1 METAALLRNALD
13 IGEALLRNGAEVYR
27 VEDSIIRVLNAYGAA
42 RIDVFAIPS
51 LMVATL
57 QMPGEQ
63 SVSETRRILHTYTNL
78 DAVSRL
84 NALCRE
90 VCRTTPPPE
99 EMEERLRRVLA
110 VKPYPPV
117 MTLLAYVVSSFAF
130 AVFFG
135 GSLMDGAASA
145 AGGMLLY
152 FAVRLLQKLRISPVF
167 VDIIGAALAA
177 GCALLLTRFYPGGQV
192 DKIVIGNIMMLIPGL
207 ELTNGMRDLFSGDM
221 LAGLLH
227 IGEAIFFASM
237 IALGAAYILS
247 LGGGM

>member
-1 METAALLRNALD
+1 METAALLRNTMD

-27 VEDSIIRVLNAYGAA
+27 VEDSIMRVLNAYGAA

-57 QMPGEQ
+57 KMPGEEP
-63 SVSETRRILHTYTNL
+63 VSETRRILRSSTNL

-99 EMEERLRRVLA
+99 RVAERLSEILLI
-110 VKPYPPV
+110 KPYPQS
-117 MTLLAYVVSSFAF
+117 MTLLAYVVCSFAF

-135 GSLMDGAASA
+135 GSFPDGAASA
-145 AGGMLLY
+145 IGGAALY
-152 FAVRLLQKLRISPVF
+152 FVVRGLQKLNISPVF
-167 VDIIGAALAA
+167 VDIIGAAVTA
-177 GCALLLTRFYPGGQV
+177 GCALLLTRFYAGGQV
-192 DKIVIGNIMMLIPGL
+192 DKIVIGNIMLLIPGL

-227 IGEAIFFASM
+227 IGEAVFFASM

-247 LGGGM
+247 LGGA

>member
-1 METAALLRNALD
+1 METAALLQNAMD
-13 IGEALLRNGAEVYR
+13 IGEALLRNGAEIYR
-27 VEDSIIRVLNAYGAA
+27 VEDSIMRVLNAYGAA

-57 QMPGEQ
+57 QMPNED
-63 SVSETRRILHTYTNL
+63 SVSETRRILRTYTNL

-99 EMEERLRRVLA
+99 EMARRLRQILA

-117 MTLLAYVVSSFAF
+117 MTLLSYIVSSFAF

-135 GSLMDGAASA
+135 GSFMDGAASA
-145 AGGMLLY
+145 AGGLLLY
-152 FAVRLLQKLRISPVF
+152 FAVHLLQRLRISPVF
-167 VDIIGAALAA
+167 VDIIGAAVAA
-177 GCALLLTRFYPGGQV
+177 GCALLLTRFYAGAQV

-227 IGEAIFFASM
+227 IGEAVFFASM

-247 LGGGM
+247 LGGA